1 MVDGKWKKERF
12 REKYW
17 YQWERC
23 NAIVLSWLMNYVA
36 QNLISEIAYT
46 TNAQTLLKELRERF
60 DKDEFEALVP
70 LPDCDCSKSKDC
82 VVFLQRLKLY
92 QFFMG
97 LNANYLQARSQI
109 LLMFPLPTVNQTYAM
124 LISDEIQ
131 KAIDVNSGILGAS
144 PPNIN
149 PGRYDSTTLYSSK
162 TGGNQKFR
170 KNYNFYCEMSAQVTG
185 QYMETQHAQR
195 EVSPSTI
202 SANTTGTSSV
212 FLLSDSKSDWIIDTL
227 ATNHMVSDVN
237 LLNKSSISELIVP
250 RKVFLPNR
258 YISHVAHVGT
268 SSISD
273 NNYLRNDLSIGK
285 VKAIGKEY
293 NELYLLHR
301 HNART
306 NKFLVFVQTQFQKT
320 LKVVRIDSLFRTL
333 GIAHQRT
340 CAYTPQQ
347 NGIAERKYKHILEV
361 TRAIRFQAHIPI
373 KFWGNYVFAAMY
385 LINRMPFPVI
395 GGVSPYERL
404 YAKKPD
410 LGHLRVIGC
419 LCYAKQIHKA
429 DKLLSRV
436 NPTVHMGY
444 SPTQKGYILYDLTS
458 HSFVV
463 RRDVAC
469 REEVFL
475 FSSSKFVPPPQFVDS
490 HSFSH
495 HYETPGI
502 AHTLND
508 PATIEVEDEDLTHWL
523 CQSPIVGSPISTRCV
538 DTTTYSQ
545 RISADLLTQDINP
558 TLRKSTRPKQT
569 PIWMKNFISLNIYK
583 DVPYAISNYL
593 SYGTLS
599 PKYHAYIAATLT
611 IVEPSS
617 YEAAVKDPR

>member
-170 KNYNFYCEMSAQVTG
+170 KNYNFYCE
-185 QYMETQHAQR
+185 
-195 EVSPSTI
+195 VSPSTI

-306 NKFLVFVQTQFQKT
+306 NKVFTLAAQGREVVDITLWQTRLTFPSSSIKITTCFNLIHVDVWGPYKTATFDGNRYFLTDVDDFSRMIWIFLLRLKSDVCVVLQQFLVFVQTQFQKT
-320 LKVVRIDSLFRTL
+320 LKVVRIDS
-333 GIAHQRT
+333 
-340 CAYTPQQ
+340 
-347 NGIAERKYKHILEV
+347 V
-361 TRAIRFQAHIPI
+361 
-373 KFWGNYVFAAMY
+373 
-385 LINRMPFPVI
+385 
-395 GGVSPYERL
+395 
-404 YAKKPD
+404 
-410 LGHLRVIGC
+410 
-419 LCYAKQIHKA
+419 
-429 DKLLSRV
+429 
-436 NPTVHMGY
+436 
-444 SPTQKGYILYDLTS
+444 
-458 HSFVV
+458 
-463 RRDVAC
+463 
-469 REEVFL
+469 
-475 FSSSKFVPPPQFVDS
+475 
-490 HSFSH
+490 
-495 HYETPGI
+495 
-502 AHTLND
+502 
-508 PATIEVEDEDLTHWL
+508 
-523 CQSPIVGSPISTRCV
+523 
-538 DTTTYSQ
+538 
-545 RISADLLTQDINP
+545 
-558 TLRKSTRPKQT
+558 
-569 PIWMKNFISLNIYK
+569 
-583 DVPYAISNYL
+583 
-593 SYGTLS
+593 
-599 PKYHAYIAATLT
+599 
-611 IVEPSS
+611 
-617 YEAAVKDPR
+617 